1 MAWLTQSLRQLKI
14 FFGGNKGGFLVLN
27 IVISRKTKQ
36 QKTPFRLGVKME
48 KAKIIKRYQNR
59 KLYDTDAS
67 CYVTLDEIAEMIQQ
81 GEEVMVIDN
90 RNQKDITAS
99 TLTQII
105 FEKQKRS
112 ENPVPI
118 STLRHIIQQ
127 GDGSFSSFLAKSSD
141 GNQIEVVRAL
151 ETQVRDLT
159 SKLDAIER
167 KTTVGAPKEV
177 TPAAKTAEV

>member
-1 MAWLTQSLRQLKI
+1 
-14 FFGGNKGGFLVLN
+14 
-27 IVISRKTKQ
+27 
-36 QKTPFRLGVKME
+36 ME

-81 GEEVMVIDN
+81 GEEVTVVDN

-112 ENPVPI
+112 ETPVPI
-118 STLRHIIQQ
+118 STLRHIIQT
-127 GDGSFSSFLAKSSD
+127 GDGSFSAFLAKGTES
-141 GNQIEVVRAL
+141 NQMDVIRQL
-151 ETQVRDLT
+151 ENQVRELT
-159 SKLDAIER
+159 AKLEGVER
-167 KTTVGAPKEV
+167 KTVVAPGAKEV
-177 TPAAKTAEV
+177 PAPTMHKPVEA

>member
-1 MAWLTQSLRQLKI
+1 
-14 FFGGNKGGFLVLN
+14 
-27 IVISRKTKQ
+27 
-36 QKTPFRLGVKME
+36 ME

-81 GEEVMVIDN
+81 GEEVMVVDN
-90 RNQKDITAS
+90 RNQKDITAA

-112 ENPVPI
+112 ESPVPI

-141 GNQIEVVRAL
+141 GNQMEVIRAL
-151 ETQVRDLT
+151 ESQVRDLT
-159 SKLDAIER
+159 TKLDAIER
-167 KTTVGAPKEV
+167 KNAVGAPKEMAPV
-177 TPAAKTAEV
+177 VKPAEI

>member
-1 MAWLTQSLRQLKI
+1 
-14 FFGGNKGGFLVLN
+14 
-27 IVISRKTKQ
+27 
-36 QKTPFRLGVKME
+36 ME

-81 GEEVMVIDN
+81 GEEVTVVDN
-90 RNQKDITAS
+90 RNQKDITAA

-112 ENPVPI
+112 ESPVPI

-127 GDGSFSSFLAKSSD
+127 GDGSFSSFLSKGGD
-141 GNQIEVVRAL
+141 GNQLDVIRQL
-151 ETQVRDLT
+151 ETQVKELGA
-159 SKLDAIER
+159 KLEAVER
-167 KTTVGAPKEV
+167 KAGTAVPKEPGMTTVKN
-177 TPAAKTAEV
+177 AEV

>member
-1 MAWLTQSLRQLKI
+1 
-14 FFGGNKGGFLVLN
+14 
-27 IVISRKTKQ
+27 
-36 QKTPFRLGVKME
+36 ME

-81 GEEVMVIDN
+81 GEEVTVVDN
-90 RNQKDITAS
+90 RNQKDITAA

-112 ENPVPI
+112 EAPIPI

-127 GDGSFSSFLAKSSD
+127 GDGSFSSFLSKSGD
-141 GNQIEVVRAL
+141 GNQLDLIETL
-151 ETQVRDLT
+151 ESQVKDL
-159 SKLDAIER
+159 SVKLSDLEQKAGM
-167 KTTVGAPKEV
+167 VPGKEAHAV
-177 TPAAKTAEV
+177 KTAEV

>member
-1 MAWLTQSLRQLKI
+1 
-14 FFGGNKGGFLVLN
+14 
-27 IVISRKTKQ
+27 
-36 QKTPFRLGVKME
+36 ME

-81 GEEVMVIDN
+81 GEEVAVVDN

-112 ENPVPI
+112 ETPVPI
-118 STLRHIIQQ
+118 STLRHIIQT
-127 GDGSFSSFLAKSSD
+127 GDGSFSAFLAKGTES
-141 GNQIEVVRAL
+141 NQMDVIRQL
-151 ETQVRDLT
+151 ENQVKEL
-159 SKLDAIER
+159 SMKLESVER
-167 KTTVGAPKEV
+167 KTVVAPGVKEV
-177 TPAAKTAEV
+177 PTAPIHKPAEV

>member
-1 MAWLTQSLRQLKI
+1 
-14 FFGGNKGGFLVLN
+14 
-27 IVISRKTKQ
+27 
-36 QKTPFRLGVKME
+36 ME

-81 GEEVMVIDN
+81 GEEVTVVDN

-112 ENPVPI
+112 ETPVPI
-118 STLRHIIQQ
+118 ATLRHIIQT
-127 GDGSFSSFLAKSSD
+127 GDGSFSAFLAKGTES
-141 GNQIEVVRAL
+141 NQMDVIRQL
-151 ETQVRDLT
+151 ESQVKEL
-159 SKLDAIER
+159 SMKLEGVER
-167 KTTVGAPKEV
+167 KTVVAPGAKEV
-177 TPAAKTAEV
+177 PTAPIHKPAEV

>member
-1 MAWLTQSLRQLKI
+1 
-14 FFGGNKGGFLVLN
+14 
-27 IVISRKTKQ
+27 
-36 QKTPFRLGVKME
+36 ME

-81 GEEVMVIDN
+81 GEEVTVVDN
-90 RNQKDITAS
+90 RNQKDITAA

-112 ENPVPI
+112 DSPVPI

-127 GDGSFSSFLAKSSD
+127 GDGSFSSFLGKNSD
-141 GNQIEVVRAL
+141 GNQLDVIREL
-151 ETQVRDLT
+151 ENKVKTLA
-159 SKLDAIER
+159 SKLDALEKR
-167 KTTVGAPKEV
+167 GNVAVEAE
-177 TPAAKTAEV
+177 AAVVKSAEV

>member
-1 MAWLTQSLRQLKI
+1 
-14 FFGGNKGGFLVLN
+14 
-27 IVISRKTKQ
+27 
-36 QKTPFRLGVKME
+36 ME

-81 GEEVMVIDN
+81 GEEVAVVDN

-112 ENPVPI
+112 ETPVPI
-118 STLRHIIQQ
+118 STLRHIIQT
-127 GDGSFSSFLAKSSD
+127 GDGSFSAFLAKGTES
-141 GNQIEVVRAL
+141 NQMDVIRQL
-151 ETQVRDLT
+151 ENQVKEL
-159 SKLDAIER
+159 SMKLEGVER
-167 KTTVGAPKEV
+167 KTVVAPGVKEV
-177 TPAAKTAEV
+177 PTTPIHKPAEV

>member
-1 MAWLTQSLRQLKI
+1 MQKNRK
-14 FFGGNKGGFLVLN
+14 KREFLSADKDRPSDL
-27 IVISRKTKQ
+27 IKSTEKHK
-36 QKTPFRLGVKME
+36 LGVKNME

-81 GEEVMVIDN
+81 GEEVTVVDN

-112 ENPVPI
+112 ETPVPLP
-118 STLRHIIQQ
+118 TLRHIIQT
-127 GDGSFSSFLAKSSD
+127 GDGSFSGFLAKAGD
-141 GNQIEVVRAL
+141 GNQLDIIGAL
-151 ETQVRDLT
+151 EKQVRELS
-159 SKLDAIER
+159 SKLELLER
-167 KTTVGAPKEV
+167 KGQLAPSKE
-177 TPAAKTAEV
+177 PSAISKNAEV

>member
-1 MAWLTQSLRQLKI
+1 
-14 FFGGNKGGFLVLN
+14 
-27 IVISRKTKQ
+27 
-36 QKTPFRLGVKME
+36 ME

-81 GEEVMVIDN
+81 GEEVTVVDN
-90 RNQKDITAS
+90 RNQKDITAA

-112 ENPVPI
+112 DMPVPI
-118 STLRHIIQQ
+118 STLRHIIQH
-127 GDGSFSSFLAKSSD
+127 GDGSFSSFLSKNSD
-141 GNQIEVVRAL
+141 GNQLDVIRDL
-151 ETQVRDLT
+151 ETKVKNLS

-167 KTTVGAPKEV
+167 KGGILVDSDAH
-177 TPAAKTAEV
+177 AAATKSAEV

>member
-1 MAWLTQSLRQLKI
+1 MA
-14 FFGGNKGGFLVLN
+14 
-27 IVISRKTKQ
+27 
-36 QKTPFRLGVKME
+36 KTPFRLGVKME

-81 GEEVMVIDN
+81 GEEVMVVDN
-90 RNQKDITAS
+90 RNQKDITAA

-112 ENPVPI
+112 ESPVPI

-127 GDGSFSSFLAKSSD
+127 GDGSFSSFLSRSSD
-141 GNQIEVVRAL
+141 GNQMDVIRAL
-151 ETQVRDLT
+151 EAQVRELT
-159 SKLDAIER
+159 TKLDSIER
-167 KTTVGAPKEV
+167 KSTMTTPKETSPV
-177 TPAAKTAEV
+177 VKPAEV